1 MTINRSGRLQLLAV
15 MAVLVVLHFWVRPR
29 LWDART
35 TPDFLLLA
43 LMLYAMRSRPGHAA
57 LAGLIVGIIVD
68 SVTPARFG
76 AAMLAHTI
84 VGYLAAWGRA
94 VFFADHLV
102 VNVLFVAVGV
112 WVRDLLL
119 LLASGVFGSELLREL
134 TLYAPLQALATGVAA
149 FLVLFAFREWFAIRF
164 DV

>member
-1 MTINRSGRLQLLAV
+1 MTISRAARLQLFAV
-15 MAVLVVLHFWVRPR
+15 MAGLIVLHFYLRPR
-29 LWDART
+29 LWDPRM

-43 LMLYAMRSRPGHAA
+43 LMLYAMRSRPGQAA
-57 LAGLIVGIIVD
+57 VAGLAVGLIVD
-68 SVTPARFG
+68 AVTPARFG

-94 VFFADHLV
+94 VFFADNLL

-112 WVRDLLL
+112 WVRDLVL
-119 LLASGVFGSELLREL
+119 LLASGVFGSQLTREL
-134 TLYAPLQALATGVAA
+134 TIYAPVQALATGAAA
-149 FLVLFAFREWFAIRF
+149 FVVLFAFRDWFAIRL

>member
-1 MTINRSGRLQLLAV
+1 MTITRAGRLQLFAV
-15 MAVLVVLHFWVRPR
+15 MALLVVLHFWLRPH
-29 LWDART
+29 LWGART
-35 TPDFLLLA
+35 SPDFLMLA
-43 LMLYAMRSRPGHAA
+43 LLLYAMRSRPGQGAV
-57 LAGLIVGIIVD
+57 AGLVAGLIVD

-76 AAMLAHTI
+76 AAMLAHAV

-94 VFFADHLV
+94 VFFADNLI
-102 VNVLFVAVGV
+102 VNVLFVALGV

-119 LLASGVFGSELLREL
+119 LLVSGVLGPDLWRELLV
-134 TLYAPLQALATGVAA
+134 YAPLQAVATGAAA

>member
-1 MTINRSGRLQLLAV
+1 MSITRAPRLQLFAV
-15 MAVLVVLHFWVRPR
+15 MAVLVVVHFYVRPR
-29 LWDART
+29 LWDPRL

-43 LMLYAMRSRPGHAA
+43 LLLYAMRSRPGHAA
-57 LAGLIVGIIVD
+57 LAGFVVGLVVD
-68 SVTPARFG
+68 AVTPARFG

-94 VFFADHLV
+94 VFFADNLL
-102 VNVLFVAVGV
+102 VNVLFVALGV

-119 LLASGVFGSELLREL
+119 LLASGVFGAGLVREL
-134 TLYAPLQALATGVAA
+134 TIYAPVQAVATAAAA
-149 FLVLFAFREWFAIRF
+149 FVVLFAFRDWLAIRF

>member
-1 MTINRSGRLQLLAV
+1 MTITRAARLQLFAV
-15 MAVLVVLHFWVRPR
+15 MVGLIVLHFYLRPR
-29 LWDART
+29 LWDPRM

-43 LMLYAMRSRPGHAA
+43 LMLYAMRSRPGQAA
-57 LAGLIVGIIVD
+57 VAGLVVGLIVD
-68 SVTPARFG
+68 AVTPARFG

-94 VFFADHLV
+94 VFFADNLL

-112 WVRDLLL
+112 WVRDLVL
-119 LLASGVFGSELLREL
+119 LLASGVFGSQLTREL
-134 TLYAPLQALATGVAA
+134 TIYAPVQALATGVAA
-149 FLVLFAFREWFAIRF
+149 FVVLFAFRDWFAIRL

>member
-1 MTINRSGRLQLLAV
+1 MTVSRAGRLQLFAV

-29 LWDART
+29 LWDHRT

-43 LMLYAMRSRPGHAA
+43 LLLYAMRSRPGQAA
-57 LAGLIVGIIVD
+57 VAGFVVGLVVD
-68 SVTPARFG
+68 ALTPARFG

-94 VFFADHLV
+94 VFFADNLV

-119 LLASGVFGSELLREL
+119 LLASGLLGSALLREL
-134 TLYAPLQALATGVAA
+134 TIYAPVQALATGVAA

>member
-1 MTINRSGRLQLLAV
+1 MTITRAARLQLFAV
-15 MAVLVVLHFWVRPR
+15 MVGLIVLHFYLRPR
-29 LWDART
+29 LWDPRM

-43 LMLYAMRSRPGHAA
+43 LMLYAMRSRPGQAA
-57 LAGLIVGIIVD
+57 VAGLVVGLIVD
-68 SVTPARFG
+68 AVTPARFG

-94 VFFADHLV
+94 VFFADNLL

-112 WVRDLLL
+112 WVRDLVL
-119 LLASGVFGSELLREL
+119 LLASGVFGSQLTREL
-134 TLYAPLQALATGVAA
+134 TIYAPVQAIATGVAA
-149 FLVLFAFREWFAIRF
+149 FVVLFAFRDWFAVRL

>member
-1 MTINRSGRLQLLAV
+1 MSITRVARLQLFAV
-15 MAVLVVLHFWVRPR
+15 MAVLVVVHFYVRPR
-29 LWDART
+29 LWDPRL

-43 LMLYAMRSRPGHAA
+43 LLLYAMRSRPGHAA
-57 LAGLIVGIIVD
+57 LAGFVVGLVVD
-68 SVTPARFG
+68 AVTPARFG

-94 VFFADHLV
+94 VFFADNLL
-102 VNVLFVAVGV
+102 VNVLFVALGV

-119 LLASGVFGSELLREL
+119 LLASGVFGTGLVREL
-134 TLYAPLQALATGVAA
+134 TIYAPVQAVATAAAA
-149 FLVLFAFREWFAIRF
+149 FVVLFAFRDWFAIRF

>member
-1 MTINRSGRLQLLAV
+1 MTIARAARLQLFAV
-15 MAVLVVLHFWVRPR
+15 MAGLIVLHFYLRPR
-29 LWDART
+29 LWDPRM

-43 LMLYAMRSRPGHAA
+43 LLLYAMRSRPGQAA
-57 LAGLIVGIIVD
+57 VAGLVVGLIVD
-68 SVTPARFG
+68 AVTPARFG

-94 VFFADHLV
+94 VFFADNVL
-102 VNVLFVAVGV
+102 VNVLFVAAGV

-119 LLASGVFGSELLREL
+119 LLVSGVFGSQLVREL
-134 TLYAPLQALATGVAA
+134 TIYAPVQALVTGVAA
-149 FLVLFAFREWFAIRF
+149 FVVLVAFRDWFAIRL